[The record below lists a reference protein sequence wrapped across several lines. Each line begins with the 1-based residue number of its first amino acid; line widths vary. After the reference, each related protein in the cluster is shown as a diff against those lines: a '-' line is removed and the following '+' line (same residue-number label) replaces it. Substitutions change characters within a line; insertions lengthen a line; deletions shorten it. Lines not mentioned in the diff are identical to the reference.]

1 MFIITNLSNLLASA
15 SLAKASSLNVR
26 VNYTDEDR
34 ISVQDHI
41 RLSESKLK
49 LTFTESEKND
59 SIFTIGLKLGTLLS
73 GSETII
79 YVTDSNEL
87 LQTEKVENGK
97 ATVIFVKSF
106 DDAVK
111 VYEKCGNKAVR
122 KQRKKRSDASDT
134 KNEEKKVSD
143 DTKPD
148 VKDESCDITAEAS
161 ITEDNGSGVNES
173 MNPPI
178 VENGEED
185 TEVPSAIYTDEETEP
200 MDEESDF
207 QQDFPQKTLQGDFSE
222 DPITNIKNML
232 TKIDPSM
239 TPAYNYII
247 DAIHDSKEPIEV
259 SYMLPMLVDAPF
271 VEKWESKLEE
281 YFYQLKEQVDK
292 VSPFSHM
299 DDIFSVRKPRPDE
312 IVRG

>member
-15 SLAKASSLNVR
+15 SLVKASPLNVR

-59 SIFTIGLKLGTLLS
+59 SIFTIGLRLGTLLS

-87 LQTEKVENGK
+87 LQAEKVENGK

-148 VKDESCDITAEAS
+148 VKDESCDITTEAS
-161 ITEDNGSGVNES
+161 ITEYNGSGVNGS

-185 TEVPSAIYTDEETEP
+185 TEIPSTIYTDEETEP

-247 DAIHDSKEPIEV
+247 DAIHDSKEPIEI

-299 DDIFSVRKPRPDE
+299 DDIYV
-312 IVRG
+312 G

>member
-1 MFIITNLSNLLASA
+1 MFIITTLSNLLASA

-41 RLSESKLK
+41 RLSDSKLK

-59 SIFTIGLKLGTLLS
+59 SIFTIGLRRGTLLS

-87 LQTEKVENGK
+87 LQAEKVENGK

-148 VKDESCDITAEAS
+148 IKDESCDITTEAS
-161 ITEDNGSGVNES
+161 IREDNGSGINGA

-185 TEVPSAIYTDEETEP
+185 TEVPSTIYTDEETEP

-299 DDIFSVRKPRPDE
+299 DDIYV
-312 IVRG
+312 G

>member
-59 SIFTIGLKLGTLLS
+59 SIFTIGLRLGTLLS

-87 LQTEKVENGK
+87 LQAEKVENGK

-111 VYEKCGNKAVR
+111 AYEKCGNKAVR
-122 KQRKKRSDASDT
+122 KQRKRRSEVSDAKKD
-134 KNEEKKVSD
+134 EENKVSD
-143 DTKPD
+143 DTRSD
-148 VKDESCDITAEAS
+148 VKDESCDSTAEAS
-161 ITEDNGSGVNES
+161 ITEDKGSGVDGFV
-173 MNPPI
+173 NPPV
-178 VENGEED
+178 VENVEKED
-185 TEVPSAIYTDEETEP
+185 EVPSTIYPDEESDP
-200 MDEESDF
+200 VDEESDF
-207 QQDFPQKTLQGDFSE
+207 QQNFPQKTLQGDFTD

-232 TKIDPSM
+232 TEIDPSM
-239 TPAYNYII
+239 TPAYSYII

-299 DDIFSVRKPRPDE
+299 DDIYV
-312 IVRG
+312 G

>member
-15 SLAKASSLNVR
+15 SLVKASPLNVR

-41 RLSESKLK
+41 RLSDSKLK

-59 SIFTIGLKLGTLLS
+59 SIFTIGLRLGTLLS

-87 LQTEKVENGK
+87 LQAEKVENGK

-111 VYEKCGNKAVR
+111 AYEKCGNKAVR

-148 VKDESCDITAEAS
+148 VKDESCDITTEAS
-161 ITEDNGSGVNES
+161 ITEDNGSGVNGS

-185 TEVPSAIYTDEETEP
+185 TEVPSTIYTDEETEP

-299 DDIFSVRKPRPDE
+299 DDIYV
-312 IVRG
+312 G